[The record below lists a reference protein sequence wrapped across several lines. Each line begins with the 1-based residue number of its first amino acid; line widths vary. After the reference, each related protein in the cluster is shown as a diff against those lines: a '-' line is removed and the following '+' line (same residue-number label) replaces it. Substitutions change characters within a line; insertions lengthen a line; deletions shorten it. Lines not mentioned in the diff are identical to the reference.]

1 MSLVRILVVDDV
13 PSWRKFVK
21 FVLAGEPIFK
31 VLAEAANGQK
41 AIEMALKL
49 NPAVVLMDVGLPN
62 VSGIEVARQ
71 IRLWAPEV
79 KVIFL
84 SEHNDPQVVAAA
96 MHTGAS
102 GYVLK
107 YEATR
112 DLVPSIHAALR
123 NKTFVSRGL
132 RPPTSS
138 C

>member
-21 FVLAGEPIFK
+21 FVLAGESTFG
-31 VLAEAANGQK
+31 EAANGQK

-71 IRLWAPEV
+71 IRMWAPEV

-84 SEHNDPQVVAAA
+84 SEQNDPEVVAAA
-96 MHTGAS
+96 MYTGAS

-132 RPPTSS
+132 LPPSFSS
-138 C
+138 